1 MSVALLYGQEEYIN
15 FKQEVVMKSTLAN
28 SLILL
33 VVASGTALLSFLDV
47 TALGLAPLEA
57 LFLVFVAVIIAI
69 QVVPA
74 IMFFGVLIK
83 GLFPRTE
90 KPSQL

>member
-1 MSVALLYGQEEYIN
+1 
-15 FKQEVVMKSTLAN
+15 MKSTFAN

-47 TALGLAPLEA
+47 TALGLAPLET

-69 QVVPA
+69 QIVPA
-74 IMFFGVLIK
+74 IMLFGAMLK
-83 GLFPRTE
+83 GIFSGEQKHSEL
-90 KPSQL
+90 

>member
-1 MSVALLYGQEEYIN
+1 
-15 FKQEVVMKSTLAN
+15 MKSTLAN

-47 TALGLAPLEA
+47 TALGLAPLET
-57 LFLVFVAVIIAI
+57 LFLVFIAVVVAI

-74 IMFFGVLIK
+74 IMLFVRMIK
-83 GLFPRTE
+83 GVF
-90 KPSQL
+90 SQAGKRSEV

>member
-1 MSVALLYGQEEYIN
+1 
-15 FKQEVVMKSTLAN
+15 MKSTLAN

-47 TALGLAPLEA
+47 TALGLAPLET
-57 LFLVFVAVIIAI
+57 LFLVFIAVIIAI

-74 IMFFGVLIK
+74 IMLFAAMLK
-83 GLFPRTE
+83 GLIFRTE
-90 KPSQL
+90 KRSAVK

>member
-1 MSVALLYGQEEYIN
+1 
-15 FKQEVVMKSTLAN
+15 MKSTLAN

-47 TALGLAPLEA
+47 TALGLAPLET
-57 LFLVFVAVIIAI
+57 LFLVFVVVIIAI

-74 IMFFGVLIK
+74 LMLFGTLLK
-83 GLFPRTE
+83 GLFSRTQKHSE
-90 KPSQL
+90 L

>member
-1 MSVALLYGQEEYIN
+1 
-15 FKQEVVMKSTLAN
+15 MKSTLAN

-47 TALGLAPLEA
+47 TALGLAPLET
-57 LFLVFVAVIIAI
+57 LFLVFVAIIIAI

-74 IMFFGVLIK
+74 IMLFGAMIMGIFSGAQKRSEL
-83 GLFPRTE
+83 
-90 KPSQL
+90 

>member
-1 MSVALLYGQEEYIN
+1 
-15 FKQEVVMKSTLAN
+15 MKSTFAN

-47 TALGLAPLEA
+47 TALGLAPLET

-74 IMFFGVLIK
+74 IMLFGAMLK
-83 GLFPRTE
+83 GIFSGAE
-90 KPSQL
+90 KRSEL

>member
-1 MSVALLYGQEEYIN
+1 
-15 FKQEVVMKSTLAN
+15 MKSTLAN

-47 TALGLAPLEA
+47 TALGLAPLET
-57 LFLVFVAVIIAI
+57 LFLVFIAVIIAI

-74 IMFFGVLIK
+74 IMLFGALIK
-83 GLFPRTE
+83 GRLSRTAKRSE
-90 KPSQL
+90 L

>member
-1 MSVALLYGQEEYIN
+1 
-15 FKQEVVMKSTLAN
+15 MKSTLAN

-47 TALGLAPLEA
+47 TALGLAPLET

-74 IMFFGVLIK
+74 LMLFGALLK
-83 GLFPRTE
+83 GLFSRTQKHSE
-90 KPSQL
+90 L

>member
-1 MSVALLYGQEEYIN
+1 
-15 FKQEVVMKSTLAN
+15 MKSTLAN

-47 TALGLAPLEA
+47 TALGLAPLET
-57 LFLVFVAVIIAI
+57 LFLVFIAVVVAI

-74 IMFFGVLIK
+74 IMLFGAMLK
-83 GLFPRTE
+83 GLFTRSGKRSE
-90 KPSQL
+90 V

>member
-1 MSVALLYGQEEYIN
+1 
-15 FKQEVVMKSTLAN
+15 MKSTIAN

-47 TALGLAPLEA
+47 TALGLAPLET
-57 LFLVFVAVIIAI
+57 LFLVFVAVFIAI

-74 IMFFGVLIK
+74 TMLFGAMIK
-83 GLFPRTE
+83 GIFSRTQKHSE
-90 KPSQL
+90 L

>member
-1 MSVALLYGQEEYIN
+1 
-15 FKQEVVMKSTLAN
+15 MKSTIAN

-57 LFLVFVAVIIAI
+57 LFLVFIAVIVTI
-69 QVVPA
+69 QVIPA
-74 IMFFGVLIK
+74 IMIFGTMIK
-83 GLFPRTE
+83 GFFSRKQKHSE
-90 KPSQL
+90 V

>member
-1 MSVALLYGQEEYIN
+1 
-15 FKQEVVMKSTLAN
+15 
-28 SLILL
+28 LILL

-47 TALGLAPLEA
+47 TALGLAPLET

-74 IMFFGVLIK
+74 LMLFGAMLK
-83 GLFPRTE
+83 GIFSGTE
-90 KPSQL
+90 KRSEL

>member
-1 MSVALLYGQEEYIN
+1 MPIALLFQQEKP
-15 FKQEVVMKSTLAN
+15 FTPKQEVVMKSTLAN

-47 TALGLAPLEA
+47 TALGLAPLET

-74 IMFFGVLIK
+74 IMLFGAMIK
-83 GLFPRTE
+83 GIFSGAAKRSEL
-90 KPSQL
+90 

>member
-1 MSVALLYGQEEYIN
+1 
-15 FKQEVVMKSTLAN
+15 MKSTLAN

-47 TALGLAPLEA
+47 TALGLAPLET

-69 QVVPA
+69 QIVPA
-74 IMFFGVLIK
+74 IMFFGAMLK
-83 GLFPRTE
+83 GIFSGVAKRSEL
-90 KPSQL
+90 

>member
-1 MSVALLYGQEEYIN
+1 
-15 FKQEVVMKSTLAN
+15 MKSTLAN

-47 TALGLAPLEA
+47 TALGLAPLET
-57 LFLVFVAVIIAI
+57 LFLVFIAVVVAI

-74 IMFFGVLIK
+74 IMLFGTMIK
-83 GLFPRTE
+83 GIISRTE
-90 KPSQL
+90 KRSPVK

>member
-1 MSVALLYGQEEYIN
+1 
-15 FKQEVVMKSTLAN
+15 MKSTLAN

-47 TALGLAPLEA
+47 TALGLAPLET

-74 IMFFGVLIK
+74 IMLLGAMLK
-83 GLFPRTE
+83 RLFSRAE
-90 KPSQL
+90 KHSEL

>member
-1 MSVALLYGQEEYIN
+1 
-15 FKQEVVMKSTLAN
+15 MKSTIAN

-57 LFLVFVAVIIAI
+57 LFLVFIAVIVTI
-69 QVVPA
+69 QVIPA
-74 IMFFGVLIK
+74 IMIFGTMIK
-83 GLFPRTE
+83 GVFSRKE
-90 KPSQL
+90 KHSEV

>member
-1 MSVALLYGQEEYIN
+1 
-15 FKQEVVMKSTLAN
+15 MKSTLAN

-47 TALGLAPLEA
+47 TALGLAPLET
-57 LFLVFVAVIIAI
+57 LFLVFIAVIVAI

-74 IMFFGVLIK
+74 IMLFGAMIK
-83 GLFPRTE
+83 GIFSRTE
-90 KPSQL
+90 KRSAVK

>member
-1 MSVALLYGQEEYIN
+1 
-15 FKQEVVMKSTLAN
+15 MKSTIAN

-47 TALGLAPLEA
+47 TALGLAPLET

-74 IMFFGVLIK
+74 IMLFGTMIK
-83 GLFPRTE
+83 GIFPRAE
-90 KPSQL
+90 KHSER